1 MQSFCPFAIYFRYL
15 LHKFYVKEKSSVWI
29 HKMLTLP
36 LPVPLSLSLALAL
49 PVAVLFPRKTF
60 CHILLI
66 YAVGVYNDVFV
77 YKKQMIFYKHQNVVS
92 NAEKYAL

>member
-1 MQSFCPFAIYFRYL
+1 
-15 LHKFYVKEKSSVWI
+15 
-29 HKMLTLP
+29 MLTLP